1 MFNVS
6 SKMTWCLTVMGSCGN
21 KDRGQSYEIARF
33 WNALISNMMTCLQ
46 SWPMH
51 THAGPHCLHCPKSSK
66 EWLRFSFF
74 PVMRWHWISLYVDRG
89 GTVQVFLDIVFSWL
103 PWCSCKNVGCSALHK
118 IIIHPDIA
126 DGLSWIGCR
135 LPLGMSSWV
144 RQER

>member
-6 SKMTWCLTVMGSCGN
+6 SKMTWCLTGMGSCGN

-33 WNALISNMMTCLQ
+33 WNALISNMMTRLQ
-46 SWPMH
+46 SWPMLVH
-51 THAGPHCLHCPKSSK
+51 TVWTAQKVLKNGYASL
-66 EWLRFSFF
+66 FF